1 MTELIVP
8 RAESRA
14 RPPIPRGPHLLG
26 AKGAVAF
33 AVVLAASGVASLVA
47 SISIGAVGLPPA
59 DVWRV
64 VAAHVVPGQ
73 HAALDPV
80 DDQIVWTLRAPRALL
95 ALVVGGG
102 LAVSGAALQALV
114 RNPLAD
120 PYVLGV
126 ASGASLGAV
135 AVLALGSA
143 ALAGL
148 SLSAAA
154 FVGAIASMLLV
165 FALAR
170 RGGIYSPGRVILAG
184 VAIGYAASAATS
196 FLQFQVD
203 AQQLQGIIFWLL
215 GSLAGAQWSDLGI
228 PAAAV
233 VLSSGWLTLQGRR
246 LNALAVGEESAVAL
260 GVDVRR
266 FRVQLMVVSSVLVG
280 AVIAVAG
287 GIGFV
292 GLVIPHVVRLLVGP
306 DHRRLLPL
314 TALLGGV
321 FLVWVDVLARVVSSP
336 SELPIGIFTAGIGAP
351 FFLWLMRRANR
362 VEGGA

>member
-1 MTELIVP
+1 MSHRHAAV
-8 RAESRA
+8 
-14 RPPIPRGPHLLG
+14 RGPHLLG
-26 AKGAVAF
+26 DRGS
-33 AVVLAASGVASLVA
+33 AALGVGLLGLGLASLVA
-47 SISIGAVGLPPA
+47 SLSIGAVALPIG
-59 DVWRV
+59 DVWGV
-64 VAAHVVPGQ
+64 VAAHVVPGS
-73 HAALDPV
+73 APALDPV

-95 ALVVGGG
+95 ALIVGAG
-102 LAVSGAALQALV
+102 LAVAGAALQALV

-143 ALAGL
+143 TVAGL
-148 SLSAAA
+148 SLSVAA
-154 FVGAIASMLLV
+154 FAGAMASMAMV

-184 VAIGYAASAATS
+184 VAIGYGASSATS

-203 AQQLQGIIFWLL
+203 AQELQGILFWLL
-215 GSLAGAQWSDLGI
+215 GSLAGAQWADLGV
-228 PAAAV
+228 PALAV
-233 VLSSGWLTLQGRR
+233 LTTGGWLALQGRR
-246 LNALAVGEESAVAL
+246 LNALAIGEESAVAL
-260 GVDVRR
+260 GVDLRR
-266 FRVQLMVVSSVLVG
+266 FRVALMVVSSVLVG

-321 FLVWVDVLARVVSSP
+321 FLVWVDVLARMASSP